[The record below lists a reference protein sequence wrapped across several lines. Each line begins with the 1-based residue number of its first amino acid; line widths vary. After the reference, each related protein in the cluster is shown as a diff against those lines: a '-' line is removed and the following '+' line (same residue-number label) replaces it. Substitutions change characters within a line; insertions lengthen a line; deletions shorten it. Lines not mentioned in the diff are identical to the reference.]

1 MATISIPAAI
11 LPTIRDLVPYLV
23 TLTAWMYRQDIISH
37 LLPVS
42 SRLRWPPCLLPLL
55 LYLALRFSLLLPS
68 SCVSNYC
75 SLETWLESL
84 VEAVLPGFFRIHDV
98 FLEAG
103 YEYFMPFWAFFS
115 VLCFPPVFA
124 VHVVRSLQQPS
135 GQRWVYFG
143 DGFLAKAVAPF
154 LRQIGALA
162 FACCDHLMMPLAV
175 YSAGIRSAWEHTDR
189 YTPHESK
196 HIIDGHVYV
205 GPIHAKF
212 KVSND
217 KDKRITTSHYYYPEP
232 LGGRH
237 IWYSKESFYGGVSA
251 SAYWVYDGPM
261 EQTSSSDKGK
271 KSKK

>member
-11 LPTIRDLVPYLV
+11 FPTIRDLVPYLV

-55 LYLALRFSLLLPS
+55 LYVALRFSLLLPS

-84 VEAVLPGFFRIHDV
+84 VEAVFPGFFRIHDV
-98 FLEAG
+98 FFEAS

-115 VLCFPPVFA
+115 VLCFPPIFS

-135 GQRWVYFG
+135 GQMWVYFC

-162 FACCDHLMMPLAV
+162 FACCDHLMIPYAV
-175 YSAGIRSAWEHTDR
+175 YSAGIGSAWEQYVADGVR
-189 YTPHESK
+189 LSK
-196 HIIDGHVYV
+196 GVY
-205 GPIHAKF
+205 
-212 KVSND
+212 
-217 KDKRITTSHYYYPEP
+217 
-232 LGGRH
+232 
-237 IWYSKESFYGGVSA
+237 
-251 SAYWVYDGPM
+251 
-261 EQTSSSDKGK
+261 
-271 KSKK
+271 